1 MDKECGQS
9 DTWATATLIKHLD
22 VCSCAYVFMFLCGW
36 FMIDR
41 KRREVEKKASGGAK
55 VYNGV
60 NVVGGLVDEEEKMV
74 TT

>member
-1 MDKECGQS
+1 
-9 DTWATATLIKHLD
+9 
-22 VCSCAYVFMFLCGW
+22 MFLCGW

-74 TT
+74 TTWYFNSRHNYSPVTDDAVLN